1 MLVQKLRLQHGWSQ
15 EQLAE
20 LSGVSVRTIQR
31 IEQGQPASTESLKS
45 LGAVLDVSFHQL
57 RETTM
62 NTTTTLDAHSVSNEE
77 ALALRKARKLRG
89 FYIHA
94 MQYAVIIPVLA
105 GINFFSGSSYPW
117 AIWPALG
124 WGAGLLFH
132 GLRVHEKIPFLGAA
146 WEKRQVEKQLGRKI

>member
-15 EQLAE
+15 EQLAD

-31 IEQGQPASTESLKS
+31 IEQGKSASAESLKN
-45 LGAVLDVSFHQL
+45 LGAVLDVSFQEL

-62 NTTTTLDAHSVSNEE
+62 TTTTLDNATVSNDE
-77 ALALRKARKLRG
+77 ALALRKVRKLRG

-94 MQYAVIIPVLA
+94 MQYAVVIPILA
-105 GINFFSGSSYPW
+105 SINFFSGAGYPW

-132 GLRVHEKIPFLGAA
+132 GLRVHEKVPFLGAD
-146 WEKRQVEKQLGRKI
+146 WERRQVEKQLGRKI

>member
-31 IEQGQPASTESLKS
+31 VEQGKPASAESLKN
-45 LGAVLDVSFHQL
+45 LGAVLDVPFHEL
-57 RETTM
+57 RETNM
-62 NTTTTLDAHSVSNEE
+62 NTTTLDSITVSNEE

-94 MQYAVIIPVLA
+94 MQ
-105 GINFFSGSSYPW
+105 
-117 AIWPALG
+117 
-124 WGAGLLFH
+124 
-132 GLRVHEKIPFLGAA
+132 
-146 WEKRQVEKQLGRKI
+146 